1 MAGKVGWKQE
11 HRAAAIVH
19 AQWRISTTLVQFT
32 LSLLHMHARTHA
44 RTDGRTYQRFYF
56 GTHGSVAD
64 LVARAGQLGLEAG
77 VVASVED
84 GLSNIRDIVR
94 LARRPR

>member
-1 MAGKVGWKQE
+1 MAGKVRWKQE

-19 AQWRISTTLVQFT
+19 AQWRISTTLVQFNPVPST
-32 LSLLHMHARTHA
+32 HARTHA
-44 RTDGRTYQRFYF
+44 RTHGRTYQRFYF